1 MGFLDFLT
9 EGKAPQAVPVSSTE
23 QSVLPDWYTN
33 YAMDILT
40 NQQAIANRAFPLYQG
55 PRIADFTPDQQAGFQ
70 ATRENAFG
78 FRPELDT
85 ASQQTQGTF
94 GRSALGAAQPLM
106 GQAAGM
112 SGLGAA
118 QPFFNQATGMSGVNA
133 ADPRLQQGAGV
144 LAQST
149 DALGVQMAQPYLGA
163 AGQTAP
169 QVVGQYMN
177 PYTDQ
182 VVNRIGQMG
191 TRALKEQILPGI
203 EGEMIRAGQFGGT
216 RQAELTGRA
225 IRDATEGISA
235 QQAQAL
241 QQGYGQA
248 QQAAQ
253 TDLAR
258 QGQLAS
264 VAGGLGGAQQQA
276 LLGAGRG
283 FADIGQTY
291 GALTQ
296 AQQQLLSDVGKS
308 SGTLTQGQQQL
319 LSELSGRTGQFYGAD
334 TEAQLRAAAQTAQLG
349 QQRQQQE
356 MAGAGALQQVGAAQ
370 QGQTQRNLDL
380 AYQDFLQQQGFPQE
394 QVKGMIGALQGVAP
408 AVPKGAT
415 KVGTEVPGAMSPS
428 LLASLGSTFATIKG
442 FENLFGGP

>member
-1 MGFLDFLT
+1 MAFLDFLT

-33 YAMDILT
+33 YAMDILS

-55 PRIADFTPDQQAGFQ
+55 PRVADFAPDQQAGFE
-70 ATRENAFG
+70 ATRQNAFG
-78 FRPELDT
+78 FRPELGT

-112 SGLGAA
+112 SGVTAA
-118 QPFFNQATGMSGVNA
+118 QPF
-133 ADPRLQQGAGV
+133 
-144 LAQST
+144 
-149 DALGVQMAQPYLGA
+149 LGA
-163 AGQTAP
+163 AAQTAP

-177 PYTDQ
+177 PYTEN
-182 VVNRIGQMG
+182 VVNRIGEMG
-191 TRALKEQILPGI
+191 ARTLKEQILPGI

-216 RQAELTGRA
+216 RQAELTGRG
-225 IRDATEGISA
+225 IRDTMESISA

-253 TDLAR
+253 ADLSR
-258 QGQLAS
+258 QAGLAS
-264 VAGGLGGAQQQA
+264 TAGGL
-276 LLGAGRG
+276 
-283 FADIGQTY
+283 
-291 GALTQ
+291 TQ
-296 AQQQLLSDVGKS
+296 A
-308 SGTLTQGQQQL
+308 QQQL

-380 AYQDFLQQQGFPQE
+380 AYQDFLQQQAYPQE

-415 KVGTEVPGAMSPS
+415 KVGTEVPGSMSPS
-428 LLASLGSTFATIKG
+428 LLGSLGSTFATIKG
-442 FENLFGGP
+442 FENLFGDD